1 VTVSKALL
9 ADLDGMPEAVRNSTL
24 AAGARVAA
32 GILDSEPGAR
42 DAASLLKE
50 LRATMAELR
59 AMADAAPAEEDPIDE
74 LSRRKAARQSGA
86 HLSQRSVGGGGRV
99 G

>member
-1 VTVSKALL
+1 MSESLR
-9 ADLDGMPEAVRNSTL
+9 ADLDGMPKAVRESTL

-32 GILDSEPGAR
+32 AILDDEPGAR
-42 DAASLLKE
+42 DAAALLKE
-50 LRATMAELR
+50 LRATMAELKI
-59 AMADAAPAEEDPIDE
+59 MADAAPVEADPIDE

-86 HLSQRSVGGGGRV
+86 HLSQRPAGGGGRV

>member
-1 VTVSKALL
+1 VSEALDD
-9 ADLDGMPEAVRNSTL
+9 DLEGMPEAVRNSTL

-32 GILDSEPGAR
+32 KILDDEPGAR

-50 LRATMAELR
+50 LRGTMAELR
-59 AMADAAPAEEDPIDE
+59 AMADAAPEESDPIDE
-74 LSRRKAARQSGA
+74 LNRRRAARQPGTD
-86 HLSQRSVGGGGRV
+86 LSQRAAGGGGRV

>member
-1 VTVSKALL
+1 MTVSDALR
-9 ADLDGMPEAVRNSTL
+9 ADLKGMPEAVRNSTL

-32 GILDSEPGAR
+32 EILDSEPGAR

-50 LRATMAELR
+50 LRATMAELKT
-59 AMADAAPAEEDPIDE
+59 MADAAPEEADPIDE
-74 LSRRKAARQSGA
+74 LNRRRAARQPGA
-86 HLSQRSVGGGGRV
+86 HLSQRSIGGGGRV